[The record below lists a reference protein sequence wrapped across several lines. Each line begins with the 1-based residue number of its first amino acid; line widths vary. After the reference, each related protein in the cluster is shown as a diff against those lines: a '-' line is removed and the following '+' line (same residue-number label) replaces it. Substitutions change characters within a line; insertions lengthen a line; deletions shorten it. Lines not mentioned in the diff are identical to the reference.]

1 MQIGRIIRRA
11 IRMVI
16 PPALFIGLT
25 VYFGLNVMQGD
36 HGLQS
41 YKAQLQLLGEAR
53 AAQQDAMLEQAAW
66 ARRVRGLKEN
76 ALDSDTLDER
86 ARAMLNLSRPNE
98 LVIPYGAHE
107 HLY

>member
-1 MQIGRIIRRA
+1 MQIGRMIRRA

-25 VYFGLNVMQGD
+25 AYFGWNVMQGD

-41 YKAQLQLLGEAR
+41 YKAQLQLLAEAR
-53 AAQQDAMLEQAAW
+53 AAQQDAMAEQQVW
-66 ARRVRGLKEN
+66 VRRVRGLKES

-86 ARAMLNLSRPNE
+86 ARAMLNLSRPDE
-98 LVIPYGAHE
+98 LVVPYGAHE